1 MTVSLRYYSSVD
13 VLVGFANVVL
23 LTDTA
28 RGRVY
33 VTIRCPSV
41 CLSVCRPIVRPLHAA
56 TVGPAGRRY
65 RLIAAWP
72 AARRIAAAAPQRPDS
87 GSATFSADVGR

>member
-41 CLSVCRPIVRPLHAA
+41 CPIVRPLHAA